1 MSGIVGVIANDSAR
15 YTLFWTCLDTLELPH
30 GWRKEKL
37 IGGDWCG
44 ARNALCQMTLD
55 SDAEWLFFM
64 DDDHAFAPNV
74 LNQLLSH
81 DKKVIVPVCT
91 TRSAPF
97 PPVAFTERVDD
108 SRYLPI
114 YLPGQEDS
122 GLVEIV
128 AAGTAGMLIH
138 RSVLIAVGGPRWFE
152 YDAASEDLLFCNK
165 AKEEG
170 FDIHVD
176 LSVKI
181 GHITH
186 AVMWPT
192 VHDGEWCVGATIGS
206 YGASTNVL
214 LPIEYGEASTASEKV
229 EA

>member
-1 MSGIVGVIANDSAR
+1 MSGIVGIIANDSAR

-44 ARNALCQMTLD
+44 ARNTLCQMTLD

-64 DDDHAFAPNV
+64 DDDHVFMPNV

-97 PPVAFTERVDD
+97 PPVAFTERVGDD
-108 SRYLPI
+108 RYLPI
-114 YLPGQEDS
+114 YLPGQEES

-138 RSVLIAVGGPRWFE
+138 RSVLIAIGGPRWFE

-165 AKEEG
+165 AREEG
-170 FDIHVD
+170 FDIYVD

-186 AVMWPT
+186 AVIWPT
-192 VHDGEWCVGATIGS
+192 VHEGEWCVGATIGS
-206 YGASTNVL
+206 YNASTNVL
-214 LPIEYGEASTASEKV
+214 LPIEYGEPSTASEKV